1 MKDKRSKETKKI
13 EDLEHQ
19 LMRALADYANL
30 QRRLEEEKK
39 AVTKFANTVLLV
51 KFLDIL
57 DNLETAQKTIQ
68 SEGLELV
75 IRKFKELLISENVEE
90 IPAEGASFDPNLHE
104 GIGMIE
110 GEKDGEIGEVVQNG
124 YQIEGRVIRPA
135 RVRVTQKAL

>member
-57 DNLETAQKTIQ
+57 DNLEAAQKTIN

-75 IRKFKELLISENVEE
+75 IRKFRDVLASENVEE
-90 IPAEGASFDPNLHE
+90 ISAEGVNFDPNLHE
-104 GIGMIE
+104 GIGM
-110 GEKDGEIGEVVQNG
+110 
-124 YQIEGRVIRPA
+124 
-135 RVRVTQKAL
+135 